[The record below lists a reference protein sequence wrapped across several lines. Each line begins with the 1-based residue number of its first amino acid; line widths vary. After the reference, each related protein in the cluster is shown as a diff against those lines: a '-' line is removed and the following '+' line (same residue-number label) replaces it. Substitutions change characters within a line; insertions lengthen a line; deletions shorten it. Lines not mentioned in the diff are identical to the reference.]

1 MSTVDLIDNAEIVPV
16 KNLMSYQVG
25 YKTLNGVSR
34 HFAPHQVINITAGEL
49 RELTYERGGLI
60 LLQNYLQV
68 GNQKLAQE
76 FGISSDMIEYN
87 WTEKDVIDAL
97 TTSDIDILL
106 DALDFAPD
114 GIVEE
119 LKNKAIEL
127 EIADNNRIM
136 AINKRLGVDI
146 SQIIKNKHVYD
157 KTTDTDKA
165 EQPKQR
171 RSTTAKTTTTR
182 RRTTKKVETEKKE
195 VETQKETQKK
205 ETEE

>member
-1 MSTVDLIDNAEIVPV
+1 MTTVDLINDAEIVPV

-25 YKTLNGVSR
+25 YRTLNGVSR

-68 GNQKLAQE
+68 GNKKLAQE
-76 FGISSDMIEYN
+76 FGISDDMVEYN
-87 WTEKDVIDAL
+87 WTEKNIIDTL

-127 EIADNNRIM
+127 EISDNNRIN

-157 KTTDTDKA
+157 DTTEAA

-171 RSTTAKTTTTR
+171 RSTSKTTTTSR
-182 RRTTKKVETEKKE
+182 RRTTKKTETKKAETEKVE
-195 VETQKETQKK
+195 VEK
-205 ETEE
+205 TEAEE

>member
-1 MSTVDLIDNAEIVPV
+1 MTTVDLIDNAEIVPV

-25 YKTLNGVSR
+25 YKTLNGVAR

-49 RELTYERGGLI
+49 RELTYERGGLV

-68 GNQKLAQE
+68 GNKSLAQE
-76 FGISSDMIEYN
+76 FGISDDMVEYN
-87 WTEKDVIDAL
+87 WTEKDIIDAL
-97 TTSDIDILL
+97 TTADIDVLL

-114 GIVEE
+114 GIIEE

-127 EIADNNRIM
+127 EIADNNRIS

-157 KTTDTDKA
+157 NATETT
-165 EQPKQR
+165 EQPRQR
-171 RSTTAKTTTTR
+171 RTAAKATTASR
-182 RRTTKKVETEKKE
+182 RRV
-195 VETQKETQKK
+195 QQK

>member
-1 MSTVDLIDNAEIVPV
+1 MTTVDLINDTEIVPV

-25 YKTLNGVSR
+25 YRTLNGVSR

-68 GNQKLAQE
+68 GNKKLAQE
-76 FGISSDMIEYN
+76 FGISDDMVEYN
-87 WTEKDVIDAL
+87 WTEKNIIDAL

-127 EIADNNRIM
+127 EISDNNRIN

-146 SQIIKNKHVYD
+146 NQIIKNRHVYD
-157 KTTDTDKA
+157 DDTTETA
-165 EQPKQR
+165 EKPKQR
-171 RSTTAKTTTTR
+171 RSTSKTTTTSR
-182 RRTTKKVETEKKE
+182 RRTTKKTETKKAETEKVE
-195 VETQKETQKK
+195 VEN
-205 ETEE
+205 TEAEE